1 MGTRTP
7 PALPLPMPRF
17 FLSSCLLLGALAA
30 QNCANT
36 STGLVPLPELGP
48 QLYQGFPGGL
58 YPGGQ
63 NQPPSTHLQE
73 GLSRAAAIQP
83 RNQQGQPDPQGRI
96 VLLSIGMSNATQ
108 EFSVWQRRSAADPFR
123 NPRLQLVDGAQG
135 GQDAA
140 VFANPQAP
148 AWNVVDQRLQA
159 AGATASQVQV
169 VWIKQALMNPVA
181 GFPAHALQ
189 LEGHLRSIVQNLT
202 ARFPNLQL
210 AYLSSRTYGGYANNP
225 QRQEPLTYETG
236 FAIQWL
242 IAAQIQGDPA
252 LNHLP
257 AAGPVRAPWLAYGPY
272 LWADGM
278 QPRADG
284 LSWAC
289 ADYQNDGVHPTHFGR
304 YKVALL
310 LEQYFHSEPTA
321 TPWFTGGSGQPIA
334 AVLPIGNGCS
344 GPQGEVGIQANGLPQ
359 PGNAAFRLGASR
371 FGSNVWAA
379 LVLGGRIE
387 RATLAPG
394 CEIYLDLTELWGAQ
408 PLQQTTSSGT
418 VLQALPLPNASG
430 LLGLHF
436 FGQWA
441 SLDPAGATMP
451 GSNIPLL
458 LSPAAEVRIGW

>member
-1 MGTRTP
+1 M
-7 PALPLPMPRF
+7 LRF
-17 FLSSCLLLGALAA
+17 FLGCCLLLNALAA

-36 STGLVPLPELGP
+36 ATGLLPLPELGP
-48 QLYQGFPGGL
+48 QHYQGFPGGL

-63 NQPPSTHLQE
+63 NQPPAAHLQE

-83 RNQQGQPDPQGRI
+83 RNQLGQPDPQGRI

-140 VFANPQAP
+140 VFANPLAP
-148 AWNVVDQRLQA
+148 AWSVVDQRLQA
-159 AGATASQVQV
+159 AGATAAQVQV

-189 LEGHLRSIVQNLT
+189 LESDLRSITHNLT
-202 ARFPNLQL
+202 ARFPNLQI

-225 QRQEPLTYETG
+225 QRQEPLTYETA

-242 IAAQIQGDPA
+242 IAAQIHGDPA
-252 LNHLP
+252 LNYSST
-257 AAGPVRAPWLAYGPY
+257 AGPVRAPWLAFGPY
-272 LWADGM
+272 LWADGL

-284 LSWAC
+284 LTWAC
-289 ADYQNDGVHPTHFGR
+289 ADYQSDGVHPTHFGR
-304 YKVALL
+304 YKVAALL
-310 LEQYFHSEPTA
+310 DGFFHSEPTA
-321 TPWFTGGSGQPIA
+321 VPWFLGGSGQAIA

-344 GPQGEVGIQANGLPQ
+344 GPQGEVALQANGLPQ
-359 PGNAAFRLGASR
+359 PGNATFRLGASR
-371 FGSNVWAA
+371 FGGNQWAA
-379 LVLGGRIE
+379 LVLGSAIQRT
-387 RATLAPG
+387 TLAMG
-394 CEIYLDLTELWGAQ
+394 CEIYLDLAELWGAQ
-408 PLQQTTSSGT
+408 PLQVTNSNGSVQ
-418 VLQALPLPNASG
+418 QALPLPNAAG
-430 LLGLHF
+430 LVGLRF
-436 FGQWA
+436 YGQWA
-441 SLDPAGATMP
+441 SLDAAGVPMP